1 MLKGKSKSKVLQKL
15 YYAKAAACEE
25 VASSHVPP
33 V

>member
-1 MLKGKSKSKVLQKL
+1 VLQKL